1 MLSPHPHPHLLLGIP
16 GTRTLRVQSVRPSA
30 TASCEHGFPRTYLS
44 PRPLG
49 PQASMA
55 GVLTWACKDPDTGE
69 TQVTGDLGP
78 DDELQQGNPP
88 MATV

>member
-1 MLSPHPHPHLLLGIP
+1 
-16 GTRTLRVQSVRPSA
+16 
-30 TASCEHGFPRTYLS
+30 
-44 PRPLG
+44 
-49 PQASMA
+49 MA